1 MCKTAEA
8 SFAKIGEHVL
18 HHEYEYQGMCNLL
31 VVTQLTEKL
40 YFNYAEA
47 LCTGKGHVALGPAGT
62 GKTETAKDFAKKL
75 GRQMVVINC
84 SDEDKLIGVI
94 KNTFNAARHG
104 SVWMCLDEFNRIKE
118 ENLVSLLEHF
128 ASSAAGR
135 FIT

>member
-1 MCKTAEA
+1 MCD
-8 SFAKIGEHVL
+8 
-18 HHEYEYQGMCNLL
+18 LL

-40 YFNYAEA
+40 NFNYAEA
-47 LCTGKGHVALGPAGT
+47 LGTGKGHVALGPAGT

-84 SDEDKLIGVI
+84 SDEDKMIGII

-104 SVWMCLDEFNRIKE
+104 SLWMCLDEFNRIPR
-118 ENLVSLLEHF
+118 ENLLGLLKFF
-128 ASSAAGR
+128 ASDHLPKQEIGY